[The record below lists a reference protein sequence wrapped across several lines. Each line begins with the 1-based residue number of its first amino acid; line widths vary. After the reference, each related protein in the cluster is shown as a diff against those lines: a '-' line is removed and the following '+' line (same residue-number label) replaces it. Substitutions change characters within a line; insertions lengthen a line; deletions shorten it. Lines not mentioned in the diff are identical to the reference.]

1 VRDRLEFGV
10 SESLHGNATAFGYSV
25 TITASFGAVQHE
37 RGQPSYPDLLLF
49 GVGAVI
55 AFAVLEGLVTRGF
68 RNPLRTGRDE
78 VVTLGTAL
86 AFMSVALAITAALGV
101 AHVLHGGVAWFAG
114 AMAGSLVFA
123 LAESVEFVVAAW
135 VQERRGQATE

>member
-1 VRDRLEFGV
+1 V

-37 RGQPSYPDLLLF
+37 RGQPSYLDLLLF

-55 AFAVLEGLVTRGF
+55 AFAVLEGVVTRGF

-86 AFMSVALAITAALGV
+86 AFMSVALAITAALSV

-123 LAESVEFVVAAW
+123 LAESVEFVVAEL